1 MLLGVERLI
10 ADLRAVSQIVE
21 GPFDSGGLRWL
32 IVPAYPI
39 PGGRFFG
46 GVVRVGIAVPNDYPE
61 TPPGGLY
68 VSPKIVPVSDMAG
81 LNIHDRAET
90 AQLPGEW
97 QYWSRPIKEGW
108 PGENGARRIIKHWNA
123 VMSNVK

>member
-10 ADLRAVSQIVE
+10 ADLRAIHQKVE
-21 GPFDSGGLRWL
+21 GPFNSGGLRWL
-32 IVPAYPI
+32 IVPDYLI

-46 GVVRVGIAVPNDYPE
+46 NIAKVAIAVPNDYPQ

-68 VSPKIVPVSDMAG
+68 VSPKLVPVGDMAK
-81 LNIHDRAET
+81 LSVQDKPET

-108 PGENGARRIIKHWNA
+108 SAENGARRIIAHWNS
-123 VMSNVK
+123 VMNNV